1 MKLLPRRSSGNRSA
15 ILAVVLGYASFG
27 ALWILL
33 SDAAVSRLL
42 DDPALASVA
51 GTLKG
56 LTFVAVTTLLLYL
69 LLTRFGFSP
78 GPFGALPR
86 RSLRLPL
93 SLVGLV
99 VLAVTATAIQ
109 FRLAEHRQAEASRMQ
124 TIADTKTRQIVDWLR
139 ERRGDAQH
147 LATDRS
153 LAEDYVGWIAHKD
166 DRSHV
171 ALVTHLD
178 NYRITKP
185 YASVTLL
192 NPAAHTLWSSSGA
205 AAPRDPRLL
214 LAAGRAVERQAVGL
228 PQPYRDESG
237 RLHLGFMAP
246 LATKSGQPGGLVILG
261 VDPAREL
268 FPLLQSW
275 PVPSASA
282 EVLLFRRDGE
292 QVLYLN
298 ELRHTT
304 DAATRLRAPL
314 ATPALLAAQ
323 TLRGEIEPGRLFEG
337 EDYRGVAV
345 LGVARPI
352 PGTEWHLIAK
362 IDRAE
367 LFEKAWQES
376 LWIGL
381 AGLLTLLLATIGA
394 ILWRQHHRLAEAT
407 RDSAARAEK
416 LRSLE
421 LLDNLVRSSDDIIYV
436 KDDAGRYLLFNQ
448 AGCRFF
454 NTEESRLLGKD
465 AAALLPIEE
474 AQAILALDRRLREEN
489 LTLTVEEELS
499 AHDGKRFLL
508 STKGPL
514 HDAEGE
520 VIGTFCIARDITERK
535 QMERELAAT
544 AASLKDSLARAQLLL
559 DSAMDAVICI
569 DQDGIVQAW
578 NASAEAIF
586 QHPAEQALGRSL
598 GDLIVPPA
606 FRERHRQGLERFIRT
621 GQRNAVGKRL
631 ELTGMRAD
639 GAEFPIELT
648 IGALRDGEKYL
659 FTAYIRDISERRAAE
674 DVLRASEQRFRDL
687 VNTTDGIVWEADAKT
702 FEFTFVN
709 PQAERLLGYAT
720 QDWTQPGFWAKHLHP
735 EDREWAPEYRATCAA
750 GREPY
755 NLEYRLIA
763 RDGRTVWVHDKV
775 TVVTEDGAPRWL
787 RGIMMDVSERRE
799 SDEMLRKLSLA
810 VEQSP
815 ESIVIT
821 NIKAEIE
828 YVNEAFCRTT
838 GFRRDEVLGKNPR
851 ILHSGQ
857 TPSETYAAMWEQLV
871 QGIPWKGEFF
881 NRRKDGSEYVEF
893 AIVTPIHQPDGSI
906 SHYVAVKEDIT
917 EKRRVG
923 RELDQHRHHL
933 EQLVANRTA
942 QLEEARRHA
951 EAANVAKS
959 TFLANM
965 SHEIRTPMN
974 AIVGLT
980 YILRRTQPTPEQ
992 ADKLTKIDEAAEHL
1006 MAIINDILDLSKI
1019 EAGKLTL
1026 EQTDFSLSAIL
1037 DHTQSLIADQARAKG
1052 IDVRL
1057 ECEGVPHWLRGDPTR
1072 LRQALL
1078 NYAGNAVKFT
1088 KRGSI
1093 TLRALLEEETA
1104 DDVKIRFEVEDT
1116 GIGIPADQLPGLFQA
1131 FVQADASTTRTY
1143 GGTGLGL
1150 AISRR
1155 LATMMDGESGVES
1168 QVGRGST
1175 FWFTVR
1181 LQRGHGIV
1189 PTAKR
1194 MPAAAED
1201 DIESVL
1207 RRRHAGARILL
1218 AEDNAVNREVALEL
1232 IHAAGLTADIAK
1244 NGSEAVAKA
1253 TNIAYDLILM
1263 DVQMPVQ
1270 NGMDATRAI
1279 RLLPGGA
1286 RTPIL
1291 AMTANAFDEDRT
1303 ACREAGMSDFV
1314 AKPVDPP
1321 QFYAKL
1327 LKWLPDEGAASSV
1340 GEGAIV
1346 LPVATMAAPRPAQ
1359 PDELLRRRLA
1369 GIPGLDLGLGLAMM
1383 RGNVDKFARLLV
1395 LFADGYHQHA
1405 DQILSRLAVGDLAA
1419 IEPLAHSLRGSA
1431 GMLGAVGVSEAASTV
1446 LSAMD
1451 NNQGVEEIRRLSM
1464 DLAENLS
1471 RLVASIR
1478 EESAELAEPQV
1489 VVQRPTRL
1497 SEVLAQ
1503 LENFLEQGDMA
1514 ASYLAKEEA
1523 DLLASAMGPA
1533 AATMQEKIDAFDY
1546 EAAAATLREFRG
1558 NVGVAA

>member
-1 MKLLPRRSSGNRSA
+1 VIGR
-15 ILAVVLGYASFG
+15 
-27 ALWILL
+27 
-33 SDAAVSRLL
+33 
-42 DDPALASVA
+42 
-51 GTLKG
+51 
-56 LTFVAVTTLLLYL
+56 
-69 LLTRFGFSP
+69 
-78 GPFGALPR
+78 
-86 RSLRLPL
+86 
-93 SLVGLV
+93 
-99 VLAVTATAIQ
+99 
-109 FRLAEHRQAEASRMQ
+109 
-124 TIADTKTRQIVDWLR
+124 
-139 ERRGDAQH
+139 
-147 LATDRS
+147 TDS
-153 LAEDYVGWIAHKD
+153 
-166 DRSHV
+166 
-171 ALVTHLD
+171 
-178 NYRITKP
+178 
-185 YASVTLL
+185 
-192 NPAAHTLWSSSGA
+192 
-205 AAPRDPRLL
+205 
-214 LAAGRAVERQAVGL
+214 
-228 PQPYRDESG
+228 
-237 RLHLGFMAP
+237 
-246 LATKSGQPGGLVILG
+246 
-261 VDPAREL
+261 EL
-268 FPLLQSW
+268 F
-275 PVPSASA
+275 
-282 EVLLFRRDGE
+282 
-292 QVLYLN
+292 
-298 ELRHTT
+298 
-304 DAATRLRAPL
+304 AP
-314 ATPALLAAQ
+314 
-323 TLRGEIEPGRLFEG
+323 
-337 EDYRGVAV
+337 
-345 LGVARPI
+345 
-352 PGTEWHLIAK
+352 
-362 IDRAE
+362 
-367 LFEKAWQES
+367 
-376 LWIGL
+376 
-381 AGLLTLLLATIGA
+381 
-394 ILWRQHHRLAEAT
+394 
-407 RDSAARAEK
+407 
-416 LRSLE
+416 
-421 LLDNLVRSSDDIIYV
+421 
-436 KDDAGRYLLFNQ
+436 
-448 AGCRFF
+448 
-454 NTEESRLLGKD
+454 
-465 AAALLPIEE
+465 EE
-474 AQAILALDRRLREEN
+474 AQRLMELDQDLREANCIRTCEES
-489 LTLTVEEELS
+489 LTGNNGSRT
-499 AHDGKRFLL
+499 LL
-508 STKGPL
+508 STRGPL
-514 HDAEGE
+514 HDDEGK
-520 VIGTFCIARDITERK
+520 VIGTFGISRDITERK
-535 QMERELAAT
+535 QMERDLAAT
-544 AASLKDSLARAQLLL
+544 AASLKESLARAQLLL

-569 DQDGIVQAW
+569 DQNGIVQAW
-578 NASAEAIF
+578 NASAESIF
-586 QHPAEQALGRSL
+586 QYPTEDAIGHSL

-606 FRERHRQGLERFIRT
+606 YRERHRLGLERFIRT
-621 GQRNAVGKRL
+621 GQRNVVGKRL
-631 ELTGMRAD
+631 EQIGMRAD

-648 IGALRDGEKYL
+648 IGALRHGDSYL

-674 DVLRASEQRFRDL
+674 DILRASEQRFRDL
-687 VNTTDGIVWEADAKT
+687 VNTTDGIVWEADATT

-720 QDWTQPGFWAKHLHP
+720 GEWTQPGFWMRHLHP
-735 EDREWAPEYRATCAA
+735 DDREWAPEYRSDCAKR
-750 GREPY
+750 REPY

-775 TVVTEDGAPRWL
+775 TVVTKDGAPRWL

-857 TPSETYAAMWEQLV
+857 TPPETYASMWEQLV
-871 QGIPWKGEFF
+871 QGLPWKGEFF

-933 EQLVANRTA
+933 EQLVANRTV

-992 ADKLTKIDEAAEHL
+992 AEKLTKIDEAAEHL
-1006 MAIINDILDLSKI
+1006 LAIINDILDLSKI

-1037 DHTQSLIADQARAKG
+1037 DHTQSLIAEQARSKG

-1093 TLRALLEEETA
+1093 TLRALLEEETE

-1168 QVGRGST
+1168 EVGRGST

-1189 PTAKR
+1189 PTPKHL
-1194 MPAAAED
+1194 PASAHD
-1201 DIESVL
+1201 DIESEL
-1207 RRRHAGARILL
+1207 RHRHAGARILL

-1244 NGSEAVAKA
+1244 NGGEAVAKA

-1263 DVQMPVQ
+1263 DIQMPVL
-1270 NGMDATRAI
+1270 NGIDATRAI

-1291 AMTANAFDEDRT
+1291 AMTANAFDEDRN

-1321 QFYAKL
+1321 QFYASL
-1327 LKWLPDEGAASSV
+1327 LKWLPGNGKAGGASEGS
-1340 GEGAIV
+1340 IV
-1346 LPVATMAAPRPAQ
+1346 VPVAETAAPRPMQ
-1359 PDELLRRRLA
+1359 TDELLRRRLA

-1395 LFADGYHQHA
+1395 LFADGYYQHA
-1405 DQILSRLAVGDLAA
+1405 DQILSRLAAGDVAA

-1431 GMLGAVGVSEAASTV
+1431 GMLGAVGISEAASAV

-1471 RLVASIR
+1471 RLVGNIR
-1478 EESAELAEPQV
+1478 EESAELAEPEV

-1497 SEVLAQ
+1497 SEVLSQ

-1523 DLLASAMGPA
+1523 DLLTSAMGPV
-1533 AATMQEKIDAFDY
+1533 AATMQDRIEAFDY
-1546 EAAAATLREFRG
+1546 EAAAATLREFRSSA
-1558 NVGVAA
+1558 GVAA